1 MVQRLGKWDW
11 PYVECAGIL
20 ANHSFQSYSMIIY
33 PDQLAVFPE
42 KRGAQH
48 QKQRKLRFA
57 Y

>member
-33 PDQLAVFPE
+33 PDQLAVFPA